1 MRINQLILVLSV
13 ALVIGCKEKKAEQ
26 FKALPFP
33 DVNAPAM
40 IQDRQQIA
48 EYLAEHWWDALTD
61 PQRTYPCDSTL
72 VSGVPK
78 GDVEQKFANWT
89 VVLGAVDYKV
99 AVKSVNR
106 LFDRVVV
113 CEKKDTASNVFEE
126 MSEIME
132 RYLYD
137 PNSPMRNENFYGPYV
152 ARLSQSE
159 LVDEGM
165 RQAYAFDARM
175 CALNR
180 VGTQAADFRFSDIK
194 GKTRRLHDI
203 KADYTILFFSNPG
216 CTACMDI
223 IKTLKS
229 FPQLQEGI
237 RTGKL
242 AVLNIYIDEDLKA
255 WKEYMPIYPEEWYN
269 GYDPDYVIRTDILY
283 NVRAIPSLYLLDK
296 DKKVI
301 MKDTPEARLF
311 DWLNTT
317 SY

>member
-1 MRINQLILVLSV
+1 
-13 ALVIGCKEKKAEQ
+13 
-26 FKALPFP
+26 
-33 DVNAPAM
+33 
-40 IQDRQQIA
+40 
-48 EYLAEHWWDALTD
+48 
-61 PQRTYPCDSTL
+61 
-72 VSGVPK
+72 
-78 GDVEQKFANWT
+78 
-89 VVLGAVDYKV
+89 
-99 AVKSVNR
+99 
-106 LFDRVVV
+106 
-113 CEKKDTASNVFEE
+113 
-126 MSEIME
+126 
-132 RYLYD
+132 
-137 PNSPMRNENFYGPYV
+137 
-152 ARLSQSE
+152 
-159 LVDEGM
+159 
-165 RQAYAFDARM
+165 
-175 CALNR
+175 
-180 VGTQAADFRFSDIK
+180 
-194 GKTRRLHDI
+194 
-203 KADYTILFFSNPG
+203 
-216 CTACMDI
+216 MDI